1 MVGYCM
7 DGRDVFSGYHPVV
20 NFIYFM
26 LMLLFA
32 MCFLHPVSLGIS
44 LAAALLYALQLKG
57 KKAVGR
63 TLLFLA
69 PMLLLAALL
78 NPVFNHEG
86 ITILCYLP
94 TGNPLTLESI
104 VYGVAAAV
112 MLACVILWF
121 VCYSAVM
128 CSDKFI
134 YLFGRIIPALSL
146 VLSMTLRFIPRFKL
160 QLQTVIEAQRCV
172 GRDMGSG
179 SVFQRMKYAMGV
191 CSILITWALE
201 TAIETADSMKSRG
214 YGLPGRTAFSI
225 YRMEKRDKKML
236 VWLVGCGAAILASWA
251 AGLFT
256 WRYYPTVQ
264 QLAVTPTAVLA
275 QVLYLGLCVTPVLL
289 NQREGKA

>member
-1 MVGYCM
+1 
-7 DGRDVFSGYHPVV
+7 
-20 NFIYFM
+20 
-26 LMLLFA
+26 
-32 MCFLHPVSLGIS
+32 
-44 LAAALLYALQLKG
+44 
-57 KKAVGR
+57 
-63 TLLFLA
+63 
-69 PMLLLAALL
+69 
-78 NPVFNHEG
+78 
-86 ITILCYLP
+86 
-94 TGNPLTLESI
+94 
-104 VYGVAAAV
+104 
-112 MLACVILWF
+112 
-121 VCYSAVM
+121 
-128 CSDKFI
+128 
-134 YLFGRIIPALSL
+134 
-146 VLSMTLRFIPRFKL
+146 MTLRFIPRFKL

-172 GRDMGSG
+172 GRDMGTG

-236 VWLVGCGAAILASWA
+236 VWLVGCGAAIFVSWA